1 MEGQGLCTGGG
12 GGTIPGTLLYVS
24 FSLYNL
30 IFLSTYDG

>member
-1 MEGQGLCTGGG
+1 MVLVGGG
-12 GGTIPGTLLYVS
+12 GGEVGGTIPGTLLYVS